1 MNKLNAEKKEKIAS
15 IQQNRQKLQD
25 EIERIRETI
34 QETNNK
40 IVNLP
45 KDTLVMQRAD
55 ISDALFQLTT
65 TPVSRFKSLNFC
77 SIN

>member
-45 KDTLVMQRAD
+45 KDTLVLQRAD

-65 TPVSRFKSLNFC
+65 TPVSRFKSLNF
-77 SIN
+77 IY

>member
-65 TPVSRFKSLNFC
+65 TPVSRFKSLNF
-77 SIN
+77 IY

>member
-55 ISDALFQLTT
+55 ISDTLFQLTT
-65 TPVSRFKSLNFC
+65 TPVSRFKSLNF
-77 SIN
+77 IY

>member
-55 ISDALFQLTT
+55 ISDTLFQLTT
-65 TPVSRFKSLNFC
+65 TPVSRFKPSNF
-77 SIN
+77 IY